1 MTLEPTPPTPPIDMG
16 QEVQV
21 PLSMAELLVLSD
33 CLERLEEK
41 LDEIGL
47 FDEPERTAL
56 WALEACLEKL
66 NPIIFSEHYDFYIRQ
81 AKSHLT
87 GSNEDV

>member
-1 MTLEPTPPTPPIDMG
+1 MTLEPVSLRPTIDMS
-16 QEVQV
+16 QDV
-21 PLSMAELLVLSD
+21 PVLLSMAELLVLSD
-33 CLERLEEK
+33 CLERLEKK

>member
-1 MTLEPTPPTPPIDMG
+1 MTVEPVPLRPAIEMD
-16 QEVQV
+16 QDVQV
-21 PLSMAELLVLSD
+21 PLRMAELLVLSD

-47 FDEPERTAL
+47 FDESERTAL
-56 WALEACLEKL
+56 WRLEGWLEKL